1 MARKPMKNLPIDN
14 AKQAGARAFQ
24 ASAKGQGGQGT
35 FMTQRSMKS
44 QLSGPKNVKQKPTQT
59 NVKSI
64 NPQKIS
70 EARIKG
76 YRNRI
81 IALEREADAGRV
93 LKEYDSVIKEAQN
106 LNDSLA
112 AQTMMNDQEEYTL
125 KVGMQPNKRGAV

>member
-1 MARKPMKNLPIDN
+1 
-14 AKQAGARAFQ
+14 
-24 ASAKGQGGQGT
+24 
-35 FMTQRSMKS
+35 MTQRSMKS

-64 NPQKIS
+64 NPNKIS
-70 EARIKG
+70 EARVKG

-81 IALEREADAGRV
+81 VALEREADSDRV

-125 KVGMQPNKRGAV
+125 KVGMQPKNRGVA